1 MATSTEPTPP
11 AVLQGTPVVPGVAFG
26 PALLVRGEI
35 SPEAIERF
43 GAGQFADA
51 EAALAAY
58 DDAAGAVADG
68 FSRKADKASGAAAE
82 VLTASA
88 GLARDKGLRG
98 AVRKQLNA
106 GEHLVASVA
115 RGRRPVRRDLHP
127 DGRPDGRTGHRP
139 ARHRTPDRGP
149 RRRRTRTRRPDAEH
163 PLRPRRRRSRPLG
176 HGRPRSGRHPGTGHR
191 ARRAHQP
198 HGHHR
203 PPARHPVRGRH
214 RGCPHASWPAPR
226 CSSTAR
232 PARCRP
238 ASRSPRPRRSS
249 PRTQSSGPPRRRGP
263 APGGPPTARA

>member
-1 MATSTEPTPP
+1 MATSTEPTSP

-35 SPEAIERF
+35 SPEAVERF
-43 GAGQFADA
+43 GTGQFADA

-115 RGRRPVRRDLHP
+115 AAVDQFVGIFTQMGGLMAERATDLRDIERRIVAHVVGEPEPGVQMPDTPCVLVAEDLAP
-127 DGRPDGRTGHRP
+127 
-139 ARHRTPDRGP
+139 
-149 RRRRTRTRRPDAEH
+149 
-163 PLRPRRRRSRPLG
+163 S
-176 HGRPRSGRHPGTGHR
+176 
-191 ARRAHQP
+191 
-198 HGHHR
+198 
-203 PPARHPVRGRH
+203 
-214 RGCPHASWPAPR
+214 APR

-238 ASRSPRPRRSS
+238 ASRSQWPRRSS
-249 PRTQSSGPPRRRGP
+249 PRTRSSGPPRPRGSDL
-263 APGGPPTARA
+263 GGLRTARR